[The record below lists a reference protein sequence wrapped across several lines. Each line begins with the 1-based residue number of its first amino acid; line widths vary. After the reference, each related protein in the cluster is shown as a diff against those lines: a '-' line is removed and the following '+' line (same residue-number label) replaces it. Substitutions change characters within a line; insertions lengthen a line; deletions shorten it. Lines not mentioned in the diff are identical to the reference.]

1 MAKRNASELNW
12 VEIEVATP
20 ALKKRLDT
28 VRDLQK
34 KLADERKAFETQI
47 IAKARK
53 EGALEEGYTLVF
65 GYRFGMVKVAK
76 VSEAEVKAPKA
87 PAKPKFTF

>member
-1 MAKRNASELNW
+1 MTKRNASELTW
-12 VEIEVATP
+12 VEISVETP

-53 EGALEEGYTLVF
+53 EGALEEGYTLAF
-65 GYRFGMVKVAK
+65 GYRFGKISVAK
-76 VSEAEVKAPKA
+76 VSEAETKAPKA
-87 PAKPKFTF
+87 AAKPKFTF

>member
-1 MAKRNASELNW
+1 MAKRNASELDW
-12 VEIEVATP
+12 IEISVETP

-47 IAKARK
+47 ISKARK
-53 EGALEEGYTLVF
+53 EGKLEEGYTLAF
-65 GYRFGMVKVAK
+65 GYRFGRISAAK
-76 VSEAEVKAPKA
+76 VSEVEAKAPKA
-87 PAKPKFTF
+87 AAKPKFTF